1 MGDFVRGGQVSI
13 HTIRMYKQVFA
24 FMWSFAIITML
35 TVPTAYVFA
44 KTDSF
49 DRRVGL
55 AYLIA
60 RVKVDFGKAEEP
72 VNIEL
77 PDGSVRIFRSIDF
90 VNDDEARYR
99 VGALWRI
106 VIDGFLYTA
115 GLLLGGAFFVIFYFS
130 YKGRKLGRPSLVRGG
145 NIKTAKQLSSQI
157 KKDNRFKRVKPYK
170 LAGIPYPAYSESQH
184 TFITGSPGAGKTV
197 VLSDLIKQIK
207 ARGDRA
213 IIYDKMGSYVKSFYD
228 EKKDVI
234 MNPLDERSVSW
245 SVFNEARNL
254 ADYDT
259 IAEALLPSEKGNADP
274 FWTNAARVLFSNVCC
289 CLHSKDMGN
298 NQNLLQNILKT
309 DLSRLARLIKGT
321 PAQAII
327 DEQSPKTA
335 LSVMSVLSTYVGAMK
350 HLKDDGEQFS
360 IRDWITNDEES
371 NFLFVTS
378 RADQHSSLRPLI
390 SLWLDIAINAL
401 LSLEQSRDRKIWI
414 ILDELPSLQYLPSL
428 QAGLAESRQFG
439 GAFVLALQV
448 MPQLQSIYGKEIAMA
463 TSGLCQT
470 RMVFKSSDN
479 QTAAVGAESL
489 GRSETEDF
497 KEGLSYGAHEMR
509 DGINISTHSNIKNL
523 VLPTEVM
530 NLKNLEAYMR
540 FGMDYPVAKVKIPYK
555 SYKQIAP
562 KYIPYEGKSLI
573 EEEPDVQEDEATPNP
588 EKPKER
594 VVVKEESKTRKEID
608 FDKINFEIGD

>member
-24 FMWSFAIITML
+24 FMWSFAIITL
-35 TVPTAYVFA
+35 ITVPAIYSLM

-49 DRRVGL
+49 DRQVLL
-55 AYLIA
+55 AYTIA
-60 RVKVDFGKAEEP
+60 RLKVEYGKSDE
-72 VNIEL
+72 NIRIEL
-77 PDGSVRIFRSIDF
+77 PDGATRTFRSIDF

-99 VGALWRI
+99 VGLVWHI
-106 VIDGFLYTA
+106 IEEGFLYTL
-115 GLLLGGAFFVIFYFS
+115 GLLLGGSLFVTFYFN
-130 YKGRKLGRPSLVRGG
+130 YKGRKLGKPSHVRGG
-145 NIKTAKQLSSQI
+145 NIKTPKQLTAQI
-157 KKDNRFKRVKPYK
+157 KKDNRFKKVKPYK
-170 LAGIPYPAYSESQH
+170 LAGIPYPAYTESQH

-228 EKKDVI
+228 EEKDVI
-234 MNPLDERSVSW
+234 MNPLDARSVSW
-245 SVFNEARNL
+245 SVFNEARNQ
-254 ADYDT
+254 ADFDT
-259 IAEALLPSEKGNADP
+259 IAEALLPSEKGNVDP

-289 CLHSKDMGN
+289 CLHANGTGSN
-298 NQNLLQNILKT
+298 RHLLQNILKT
-309 DLSRLARLIKGT
+309 DLSRLAKLIKGT

-350 HLKDDGEQFS
+350 YLKDAGDSFS
-360 IRDWITNDEES
+360 IRKWISDDAVS

-428 QAGLAESRQFG
+428 QSGLAESRQFG

-448 MPQLQSIYGKEIAMA
+448 MPQLQSIYGKEMARA

-479 QTAAVGAESL
+479 ETAAVGAESL
-489 GRSETEDF
+489 GRSEVEDF

-509 DGINISTHSNIKNL
+509 DGINISTHTNL
-523 VLPTEVM
+523 KPLILPTEVM
-530 NLKNLEAYMR
+530 NLKNLEAYIR
-540 FGMDYPVAKVKIPYK
+540 FGMDYPIAKVKVQYK
-555 SYKQIAP
+555 SYKQISP
-562 KYIPYEGKSLI
+562 KYIPYDGDSLI
-573 EEEPDVQEDEATPNP
+573 EEEPQEADQEQNTLTNP

-594 VVVKEESKTRKEID
+594 KVINKENNRSEIV
-608 FDKINFEIGD
+608 FELED